1 MGGERC
7 EGEVYEGGCRVSA
20 GEQKNCKYC
29 NNGLGLDPCIKQYKV
44 IISTSDDVT
53 GHGRKNMKMGSA
65 EARDETRSKLWHF

>member
-1 MGGERC
+1 MEEGSPNMATSCGG
-7 EGEVYEGGCRVSA
+7 GG
-20 GEQKNCKYC
+20 GGINCKYC